1 MKQTARAHPKPG
13 SMAKGKTVKP
23 PSRAGS
29 AVPGARSRRLPLSVR
44 RRIKAIAQN
53 LPAIDDV
60 DDPIDFLR

>member
-1 MKQTARAHPKPG
+1 
-13 SMAKGKTVKP
+13 MAKGKTVKP